1 MRPQGSQAEL
11 ERRRRRAIGL
21 LKQGQQPVDVARIVG
36 VDRRSVR
43 RWNAA
48 FRANGDAGIK
58 ARPMSGRPVKLKLR
72 HRERLVRLLLR
83 GAREAGFP
91 TDLWTCARVA
101 ALIDRRFRVSYHVD
115 HIGRLLRVLG
125 FSPQKPQRRALE
137 RNEDEIQ
144 RWVREEWPQLKKKPV
159 A

>member
-11 ERRRRRAIGL
+11 ERRRHRAIGL
-21 LKQGQQPVDVARIVG
+21 LQQGHQPVDVARVVG

-43 RWNAA
+43 RWKAA
-48 FRANGDAGIK
+48 FREKGEAGIK
-58 ARPMSGRPVKLKLR
+58 ARPTLGRPVKLNLR
-72 HRERLVRLLLR
+72 RRERLVRLLLR
-83 GAREAGFP
+83 GAKEAGFP

-101 ALIDRRFRVSYHVD
+101 ALIERRFRVSYHVD

-137 RNEDEIQ
+137 RNEEEIQ
-144 RWVREEWPQLKKKPV
+144 RWIKEEWPQLKKKPIV
-159 A
+159 